1 MANPRPRQS
10 KDATALDCAKTETVT
25 ARALALLA
33 TFNAE
38 RPRMSLSEMARRA
51 NLPVSTAHRLVAEL
65 VGWGALERL
74 HNDYVIGQRL
84 WKLGLLAPIRQNI
97 AEMAAPYMQDVLF
110 VTHNVVNLFVLEGN
124 KVLLLERISGTRVG
138 APFRKVGDPLPLH
151 ASAAGKV
158 MLAFSSENLLP
169 QATDDMAR
177 LTPHTISTPDQL
189 RAEVASVKKDGYAT
203 SKQEAGVD
211 NFAVAVPVLDPQ
223 GNAVA
228 ALGVVHQVEP
238 SIGSVV
244 PVLHI
249 AARGIARRVN
259 TLQDF

>member
-10 KDATALDCAKTETVT
+10 RRETHAVVTKNDTVT
-25 ARALALLA
+25 ARSLALLGA
-33 TFNAE
+33 FDADRT
-38 RPRMSLSEMARRA
+38 RLSLSEMARRA
-51 NLPVSTAHRLVAEL
+51 NLPVSTAHRLVSEL
-65 VGWGALERL
+65 VVWGALERL
-74 HNDYVIGQRL
+74 RNEYVIGQRL

-97 AEMAAPYMQDVLF
+97 AEIAAPYMHDVLF

-124 KVLLLERISGTRVG
+124 RVLLLERISGTRVG

-189 RAEVASVKKDGYAT
+189 RAEVASVKKD
-203 SKQEAGVD
+203 
-211 NFAVAVPVLDPQ
+211 
-223 GNAVA
+223 
-228 ALGVVHQVEP
+228 
-238 SIGSVV
+238 
-244 PVLHI
+244 
-249 AARGIARRVN
+249 
-259 TLQDF
+259 

>member
-1 MANPRPRQS
+1 MANPNPRQPKGRKS
-10 KDATALDCAKTETVT
+10 PGLAKAETVT

-33 TFNAE
+33 TFHTE

-51 NLPVSTAHRLVAEL
+51 DLPVSTAHRLVAEL
-65 VGWGALERL
+65 VDWGALERI
-74 HNDYVIGQRL
+74 HNEYMIGQRL

-97 AEMAAPYMQDVLF
+97 AEIAAPYMQDVLF
-110 VTHNVVNLFVLEGN
+110 VTHNVVNLFVLEDS

-151 ASAAGKV
+151 ASAAGKI
-158 MLAFSSENLLP
+158 MLAYSSEDLLF
-169 QATDDMAR
+169 QATKEMVR
-177 LTPHTISTPDQL
+177 LTPHTIATPDQL
-189 RAEVASVKKDGYAT
+189 RTEVESVRKAGYAT

-223 GNAVA
+223 GSAVA

-259 TLQDF
+259 TLQDS